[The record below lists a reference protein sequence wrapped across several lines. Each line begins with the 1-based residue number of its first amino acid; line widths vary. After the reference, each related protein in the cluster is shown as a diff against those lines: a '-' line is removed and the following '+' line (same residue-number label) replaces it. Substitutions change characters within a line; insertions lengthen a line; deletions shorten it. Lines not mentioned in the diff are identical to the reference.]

1 MYTPTPLPPLWRDP
15 MAARILPF
23 AVLMLSALVVSTLST
38 APGALYPLRTALLG
52 AVVALF
58 WPIYRALDWRLDPVA
73 LGAGAAIG
81 AMWCVIPVPAG
92 DAAPPYGTLAG
103 AALVGWYLARGLG
116 TVLLV
121 PLVEELFFR
130 DYLEGKLR
138 LGQGRAWAVA
148 AALVSASA
156 FAALHDRWAEALVA
170 GLVFSW
176 VCRRRGRI
184 GDAVL
189 AHAVANAVVYG
200 VAVTTGNLQ
209 II

>member
-1 MYTPTPLPPLWRDP
+1 M
-15 MAARILPF
+15 
-23 AVLMLSALVVSTLST
+23 
-38 APGALYPLRTALLG
+38 
-52 AVVALF
+52 
-58 WPIYRALDWRLDPVA
+58 
-73 LGAGAAIG
+73 
-81 AMWCVIPVPAG
+81 
-92 DAAPPYGTLAG
+92 
-103 AALVGWYLARGLG
+103 GWYLARGLG